1 MADTVGRARWFA
13 KKASRQA
20 VVLASRVSAG
30 RQTSDSPT
38 VRVLTYHRVRAVE
51 REPFSV
57 TPAAFEAQMAWLAS
71 EGLAVSLDDVE
82 QALTGAAPLHRDA
95 VMVTIDDGYRD
106 VYSDA
111 LPILSHYRIPA
122 VLFVSVAAIEERD
135 AAPLREVVADAHVSW
150 SELTQLVQ
158 AGITIG
164 SHGWEHRS
172 LAQML
177 LKKAEGQMVRSRTV
191 LEQRLGIAV
200 RAFAYP
206 FGTRADYNSATR
218 EALMRC
224 GYTTAFTSQHGAI
237 AAGTDSFALPRIKIE
252 GGEGMWMFRQLVAG
266 GLDNWSLVDR
276 YLWRVQASGV
286 GPA

>member
-1 MADTVGRARWFA
+1 MTDSLGRARWIA

-20 VVLASRVSAG
+20 VVLASRMGAA
-30 RQTSDSPT
+30 SDVPT

-57 TPAAFEAQMAWLAS
+57 TPEAFAAQMAWLAR
-71 EGLAVSLDDVE
+71 EGLAVSLAEVE
-82 QALTGAAPLHRDA
+82 QVLAGTGSLRRNA
-95 VMVTIDDGYRD
+95 VLVTIDDGYRD
-106 VYSDA
+106 VYTQA
-111 LPILSHYRIPA
+111 LAILSRYRIPA
-122 VLFVSVAAIEERD
+122 LLFVSTAAIEERD
-135 AAPLREVVADAHVSW
+135 ATSARGVVADAHVSW
-150 SELTQLVQ
+150 AELAELVQ

-172 LAQML
+172 LARML
-177 LKKAEGQMVRSRTV
+177 LEEAEGQMVQSRTV
-191 LEQRLGIAV
+191 LEQRLGIPV

-218 EALMRC
+218 AALVRC

-237 AAGTDSFALPRIKIE
+237 AAGMDCLALPRIKIE

>member
-1 MADTVGRARWFA
+1 VTDSLGRARWIA

-20 VVLASRVSAG
+20 VVLASRMGAARQSA
-30 RQTSDSPT
+30 DAPT
-38 VRVLTYHRVRAVE
+38 VRALTYHRVRAAD

-57 TPAAFEAQMAWLAS
+57 TPEAFEAQMAWLAS
-71 EGLAVSLDDVE
+71 EGLAVSLAEVE
-82 QALTGAAPLHRDA
+82 QVLAGTGSLRRNA
-95 VMVTIDDGYRD
+95 VLVTIDDGYRD
-106 VYSDA
+106 VYTDA
-111 LPILSHYRIPA
+111 LAILSRHRIPA
-122 VLFVSVAAIEERD
+122 LLFVSTAAIEERD
-135 AAPLREVVADAHVSW
+135 SAPVRGVGADAHVSW
-150 SELTQLVQ
+150 SELAELVQ
-158 AGITIG
+158 AGIAIG

-177 LKKAEGQMVRSRTV
+177 LNEAEGQMVRSRTV

-206 FGTRADYNSATR
+206 FGTRADYSSETR
-218 EALMRC
+218 AALVRS
-224 GYTTAFTSQHGAI
+224 GYTTGFTSQHGAI
-237 AAGTDSFALPRIKIE
+237 AAGMDSFTLPRIKIE